1 MPSRFHQSIF
11 LTAALVAAASAPSAW
26 AGAYGEDVEAEVPA
40 PTPVAT
46 TEAAVVEPPKPVLT
60 NRLFFNFIED
70 AETTRGL
77 WVEAREI
84 LSDETDGPVDEF
96 QLLTQLIAAYGGD
109 IWEAGMLLPY
119 GYVQIDDGPGND
131 DRHDNLGDLSLYGKV
146 IPLRTDMFSLG
157 GGLEVAFPTGG
168 GFFTTD
174 EYGFNPF
181 LTGSVEAGPASIRGH
196 IGYEAYT
203 GDSVSEGVD
212 YSLAALVPMSELLTL
227 RTEIFGAH
235 YTENAPMGDD
245 PVSIGPGLD
254 LRTLDGNWQVV
265 LRLSGAAGLT
275 NEAPDYQIGV
285 GLVIA
290 QTAG

>member
-1 MPSRFHQSIF
+1 MPSPFRHTIL
-11 LTAALVAAASAPSAW
+11 LTAALVAAASTAW
-26 AGAYGEDVEAEVPA
+26 AGAYGEDVEAEEPA
-40 PTPVAT
+40 AT
-46 TEAAVVEPPKPVLT
+46 APAAEPAVVEPPAPVLT
-60 NRLFFNFIED
+60 NRQFFNFIED

-77 WVEAREI
+77 WVEIRER
-84 LSDETDGPVDEF
+84 LSDETDGPVDQF
-96 QLLTQLIAAYGGD
+96 VLLTEMIAAYGGE
-109 IWEAGMLLPY
+109 IWEAGLLLPY
-119 GYVQIDDGPGND
+119 GYAQFDDGPGPDNRND
-131 DRHDNLGDLSLYGKV
+131 SIGDLSLWGKV
-146 IPLRTDMFSLG
+146 VPLRTEMFSLG
-157 GGLEVAFPTGG
+157 GGLEIAFPTGG

-196 IGYEAYT
+196 IGYDAYT
-203 GDSVSEGVD
+203 DDNVAEGVD
-212 YSLAALVPMSELLTL
+212 YAVAALVPMGEMVTL

-245 PVSIGPGLD
+245 PVSIGPGID
-254 LRTLDGNWQVV
+254 LRTVDGNWQVM

-285 GLVIA
+285 GVVIA